1 LVRTEELIAECA
13 DDDEFILS
21 RPRKLAMFAVL
32 GFALLLPVAPAVM
45 AGWSVVD
52 SGGLDRLVTRF
63 GQVANFAGLV
73 QLGRLPLILVL
84 VTLLARSPKEQ

>member
-1 LVRTEELIAECA
+1 
-13 DDDEFILS
+13 
-21 RPRKLAMFAVL
+21 MFAVL